1 MSTTF
6 MSKTSRRAVIA
17 AAFAAG
23 ALILSGCGE
32 KTENAASQPSN
43 AAPAAASAPAAKED
57 LLARVMKKGEIT
69 IATEGTWAPWTY
81 HDEKNALTGF
91 DVELGR
97 RIAEKLGVKAVF
109 IEGKWDGLLAGIS
122 AGRFDIMING
132 VDVTPERSKAFLF
145 SEPYAFNRTV
155 VMTKSD
161 SDKVKTLDD
170 LKGLS
175 TANTISS
182 TYAEIAEKHGAKVT
196 GVDDLNQTFELLLS
210 GRIDATLNAEVTY
223 HDYMRAHPDAQIK
236 IAAVDPDVIPVAI
249 PMKPGEDSASMKA
262 KLDEIIEGMRKS
274 GELGN
279 LSKQFFGGDLT
290 QR

>member
-1 MSTTF
+1 M
-6 MSKTSRRAVIA
+6 RRARLFSRA
-17 AAFAAG
+17 AAKRRRTPP
-23 ALILSGCGE
+23 LSLRTPRLPPLQHPHRR
-32 KTENAASQPSN
+32 K
-43 AAPAAASAPAAKED
+43 
-57 LLARVMKKGEIT
+57 IT

-97 RIAEKLGVKAVF
+97 KIADKLGVKAVF

-145 SEPYAFNRTV
+145 TEPYAFNRTV

-249 PMKPGEDSASMKA
+249 PMKPGEDSASMKG

>member
-43 AAPAAASAPAAKED
+43 AAPAAASSSVAKED
-57 LLARVMKKGEIT
+57 LLARVLKKGEIT

-170 LKGLS
+170 L
-175 TANTISS
+175 
-182 TYAEIAEKHGAKVT
+182 
-196 GVDDLNQTFELLLS
+196 NQTFELLLS